1 MDNIILIGMPGS
13 GKSTVGVVLAKA
25 LGLRF
30 VDVDLLIQEREGALL
45 QELIDSRGVER
56 FLDLERDAICSLDCR
71 GTVVAPGG
79 SCVCREESIA
89 HMRQLGTVVYLQLS
103 FEDVS
108 RRIHNMASRGIAL
121 SPGQTLAD
129 VYRYR
134 APLYERCAH
143 ITVPV
148 RGQSL
153 AETVEEVRSR
163 CEQPLGREAAI
174 GLSRAERGPRRGWS
188 AARPSAGAQCAPE
201 TRSSRSEAARCEQA
215 QHDNIKRT

>member
-30 VDVDLLIQEREGALL
+30 LDVDLLIQQREGALL
-45 QELIDSRGVER
+45 QQLIDSRGVER
-56 FLDLERDAICSLDCR
+56 FLDLERDAICALDCR

-89 HMRQLGTVVYLQLS
+89 HMRRLGTVVYLELS
-103 FEDVS
+103 LEEVTG
-108 RRIHNMASRGIAL
+108 RIHNMASRGIAL
-121 SPGQTLAD
+121 RPGQTLAD

-143 ITVPV
+143 ITVPI

-153 AETVEEVRSR
+153 METVEAVK
-163 CEQPLGREAAI
+163 EAYNN
-174 GLSRAERGPRRGWS
+174 RR
-188 AARPSAGAQCAPE
+188 
-201 TRSSRSEAARCEQA
+201 T
-215 QHDNIKRT
+215 

>member
-30 VDVDLLIQEREGALL
+30 LDVDLLIQEREGALL
-45 QELIDSRGVER
+45 QELIDLHGVER
-56 FLDLERDAICSLDCR
+56 FLDLERDAICSLSCR

-89 HMRQLGTVVYLQLS
+89 HMRSLGTVVYLKLS
-103 FEDVS
+103 LEDVTG
-108 RRIHNMASRGIAL
+108 RICNLASRGIAL

-129 VYRYR
+129 VYQYR

-143 ITVPV
+143 ITVPTG
-148 RGQSL
+148 GQSL
-153 AETVEEVRSR
+153 AETVQEVRSR
-163 CEQPLGREAAI
+163 CEQ
-174 GLSRAERGPRRGWS
+174 RGWS
-188 AARPSAGAQCAPE
+188 EARPSAGAQCAPE
-201 TRSSRSEAARCEQA
+201 TRSSRSEAARGEQA

>member
-25 LGLRF
+25 LGLGF

-56 FLDLERDAICSLDCR
+56 FLDLERDAVCSLRCR

-89 HMRQLGTVVYLQLS
+89 HMRALGTVVYLEHTL
-103 FEDVS
+103 EEIAERVGDL
-108 RRIHNMASRGIAL
+108 AARGVAL
-121 SPGQTLAD
+121 SPGQDLSD

-143 ITVPV
+143 ITVPAG
-148 RGQSL
+148 GQSL
-153 AETVEEVRSR
+153 ADTVEAVKTA
-163 CEQPLGREAAI
+163 LAKHEA
-174 GLSRAERGPRRGWS
+174 
-188 AARPSAGAQCAPE
+188 
-201 TRSSRSEAARCEQA
+201 
-215 QHDNIKRT
+215 KRITNR

>member
-30 VDVDLLIQEREGALL
+30 LDVDLLIQEREGALL

-56 FLDLERDAICSLDCR
+56 FLDLERDAVCSLDCR
-71 GTVVAPGG
+71 DTVIAPGG

-89 HMRQLGTVVYLQLS
+89 HMRQLGTVVYLKLS
-103 FEDVS
+103 PEEVAG
-108 RRIHNMASRGIAL
+108 RIHNMASRGIAL

-134 APLYERCAH
+134 APLYDQCAH
-143 ITVPV
+143 ITVPAGG
-148 RGQSL
+148 RGL
-153 AETVEEVRSR
+153 AETVRLVQEALAKRSAEPPR
-163 CEQPLGREAAI
+163 TGEA
-174 GLSRAERGPRRGWS
+174 
-188 AARPSAGAQCAPE
+188 
-201 TRSSRSEAARCEQA
+201 
-215 QHDNIKRT
+215 

>member
-30 VDVDLLIQEREGALL
+30 LDVDLLLQEREGELL
-45 QELIDSRGVER
+45 QTLIDQRGVEA

-71 GTVVAPGG
+71 GTVIAPGG

-89 HMRQLGTVVYLQLS
+89 HMRRLGRVVYLKLS
-103 FEDVS
+103 LEEVEG
-108 RRIHNMASRGIAL
+108 RIHNLASRGVAL

-129 VYRYR
+129 VYQYR

-143 ITVPV
+143 ITVPAG
-148 RGQSL
+148 GQSL
-153 AETVEEVRSR
+153 AGTVEAVKKA
-163 CEQPLGREAAI
+163 L
-174 GLSRAERGPRRGWS
+174 
-188 AARPSAGAQCAPE
+188 ARGAQPW
-201 TRSSRSEAARCEQA
+201 
-215 QHDNIKRT
+215 

>member
-25 LGLRF
+25 LGLGF

-45 QELIDSRGVER
+45 QQLIDRHGVER
-56 FLDLERDAICSLDCR
+56 FLDLERDAVCSLNCR
-71 GTVVAPGG
+71 GMVVAPGG

-89 HMRQLGTVVYLQLS
+89 HMWELGTVVYLKLPL
-103 FEDVS
+103 EAVT
-108 RRIHNMASRGIAL
+108 RRIRNLSSRGIAL

-143 ITVPV
+143 ITVPAG
-148 RGQSL
+148 GQSL
-153 AETVEEVRSR
+153 AETVERV
-163 CEQPLGREAAI
+163 REA
-174 GLSRAERGPRRGWS
+174 LNP
-188 AARPSAGAQCAPE
+188 
-201 TRSSRSEAARCEQA
+201 
-215 QHDNIKRT
+215 HDGSMTTEH

>member
-30 VDVDLLIQEREGALL
+30 LDVDLLIQEREGALL
-45 QELIDSRGVER
+45 QQLIDSRGVER

-71 GTVVAPGG
+71 GTVAAPGG

-89 HMRQLGTVVYLQLS
+89 HMRSLGTVVYLELS
-103 FEDVS
+103 LEDVTK
-108 RRIHNMASRGIAL
+108 RIHNLSSRGIAL

-134 APLYERCAH
+134 APLYEKCAH
-143 ITVPV
+143 ITVPI

-153 AETVEEVRSR
+153 AETVEAVKKA
-163 CEQPLGREAAI
+163 L
-174 GLSRAERGPRRGWS
+174 
-188 AARPSAGAQCAPE
+188 AAR
-201 TRSSRSEAARCEQA
+201 
-215 QHDNIKRT
+215 

>member
-45 QELIDSRGVER
+45 QQLIDSRGVER
-56 FLDLERDAICSLDCR
+56 FLDLERDAICALDCR

-89 HMRQLGTVVYLQLS
+89 HMRRLGTVVYLELS
-103 FEDVS
+103 LEEVTG
-108 RRIHNMASRGIAL
+108 RIHNMASRGIAL
-121 SPGQTLAD
+121 RPGQTLAD

-143 ITVPV
+143 ITVPI

-153 AETVEEVRSR
+153 METVEAVK
-163 CEQPLGREAAI
+163 EAYNN
-174 GLSRAERGPRRGWS
+174 RR
-188 AARPSAGAQCAPE
+188 
-201 TRSSRSEAARCEQA
+201 T
-215 QHDNIKRT
+215 

>member
-45 QELIDSRGVER
+45 QELIDQRGVEA
-56 FLDLERDAICSLDCR
+56 FLDLERDAICSLGRPGTPCR

-89 HMRQLGTVVYLQLS
+89 HMRALGTVVYLRLS
-103 FEDVS
+103 LEDVAA
-108 RRIHNMASRGIAL
+108 RIHNMASRGIAL

-134 APLYERCAH
+134 APLYGRCAH
-143 ITVPV
+143 ITVPAG
-148 RGQSL
+148 GQSL
-153 AETVEEVRSR
+153 AETVQEVKNA
-163 CEQPLGREAAI
+163 L
-174 GLSRAERGPRRGWS
+174 AEY
-188 AARPSAGAQCAPE
+188 
-201 TRSSRSEAARCEQA
+201 
-215 QHDNIKRT
+215 DNR

>member
-1 MDNIILIGMPGS
+1 MDNIVLIGMPGS

-45 QELIDSRGVER
+45 QQLIDARGVER

-71 GTVVAPGG
+71 GAVIAPGG
-79 SCVCREESIA
+79 SCVCREESTA
-89 HMRQLGTVVYLQLS
+89 HMRGLGTVVYLQLPL
-103 FEDVS
+103 EEVAG
-108 RRIHNMASRGIAL
+108 RIHNLSSRGIAF

-129 VYRYR
+129 VYKYR

-143 ITVPV
+143 ITVPI

-153 AETVEEVRSR
+153 AETVEAVKKALARRS
-163 CEQPLGREAAI
+163 
-174 GLSRAERGPRRGWS
+174 AE
-188 AARPSAGAQCAPE
+188 PS
-201 TRSSRSEAARCEQA
+201 
-215 QHDNIKRT
+215 

>member
-1 MDNIILIGMPGS
+1 MDNIVLIGMPGS

-45 QELIDSRGVER
+45 QQLIDSRGVER

-71 GTVVAPGG
+71 GAVVAPGG

-89 HMRQLGTVVYLQLS
+89 HMRQLGVVVYLRLPL
-103 FEDVS
+103 EDVAG
-108 RRIHNMASRGIAL
+108 RIQNMASRGIAL

-129 VYRYR
+129 VYQYR

-143 ITVPV
+143 ITVPAG
-148 RGQSL
+148 GQGL
-153 AETVEEVRSR
+153 PGTVEAVKKA
-163 CEQPLGREAAI
+163 LAAYEANQN
-174 GLSRAERGPRRGWS
+174 R
-188 AARPSAGAQCAPE
+188 
-201 TRSSRSEAARCEQA
+201 
-215 QHDNIKRT
+215 